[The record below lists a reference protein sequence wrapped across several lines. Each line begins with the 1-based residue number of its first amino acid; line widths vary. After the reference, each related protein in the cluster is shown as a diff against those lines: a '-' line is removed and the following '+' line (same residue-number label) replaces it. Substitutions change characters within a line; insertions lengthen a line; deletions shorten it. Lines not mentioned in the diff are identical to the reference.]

1 MSSSSDTAGAK
12 AVVAAANQKGGQL
25 TSAET
30 ASVLSGVNRS
40 GGGGGSSYSPP
51 AQVTDMSQWYR
62 DTQAAQ
68 GSKPTADQVKAA
80 TQSYKEYVAGKTNP
94 NSGTV
99 WNQYGEVIGNTG
111 TGKGGY
117 TDFSWQG
124 ANAYVDPNR
133 IWNADA
139 RSNPSYQRVLTSTP
153 LTGNYLDYNTNTW
166 GQAPEE
172 YRKGFP
178 GFINYAQLG
187 TMADNWL
194 KNNPNSSWDRDGLV
208 DLWKGKYQ
216 DISAIPNMMNQYAHE
231 FANGIVPSNF
241 QYNPNSL
248 YGDARTGAVAQSPL
262 YPGATPV
269 SATVS
274 NTVTQ
279 PDSNYLND
287 SNWVGNVFPGAQWN
301 DTSRTISV
309 PGGGVLQE
317 GVDFVIGQDNRAYVL
332 PSINA
337 NITPNLT
344 PALTTTPTTATAPT
358 GVPNTGNEWHNLWGN
373 IQNQYAEAMPA
384 FNPPAREDF
393 RFLTPPQSIS
403 SSGDDVHTPTLAARQ
418 QWENEQNAIQDQ
430 YAKQYGVNYQRAQDI
445 YNTQLDWIKT
455 GMLEQQR
462 QEQVAAE
469 AARYQA
475 EMALKLEQEKY
486 NRAMDMWNAGVATPE
501 IYRTLGIPEGSK
513 PFDQFM
519 SEQKMKLAEMEYA
532 LSVSKAASRGS
543 GGGGGGGGGSSSG
556 SADFPYYLDTQGER
570 ANVMTGSLMERAD
583 AQYQLNKQRGG
594 SAGDYP
600 LYYSL
605 NTLLNNSD
613 WRKASTSSG
622 ADVKAVADYLIT
634 KYAKMSPEDY
644 FNTGKASGTS
654 VAAAYKQLLT
664 QAQKD
669 TM

>member
-12 AVVAAANQKGGQL
+12 AVVAAANKKGGQL

-40 GGGGGSSYSPP
+40 GGGSSYSPP
-51 AQVTDMSQWYR
+51 SQVTDMSQWYR

-68 GSKPTADQVKAA
+68 GYKPTADQVSAA

-94 NSGTV
+94 NSGLV

-139 RSNPSYQRVLTSTP
+139 RSNPSYQRVLMSTP

-172 YRKGFP
+172 YRNGFP

-187 TMADNWL
+187 NIADMWL
-194 KNNPNSSWDRDGLV
+194 QNNPGSFWDRDSLV
-208 DLWKGKYQ
+208 ELWQGKYQ

-248 YGDARTGAVAQSPL
+248 YGDARTGAVAQAPL

-269 SATVS
+269 SATAS
-274 NTVTQ
+274 NTVNQ

-358 GVPNTGNEWHNLWGN
+358 GVPNTGNEWHNLWKDM
-373 IQNQYAEAMPA
+373 QNQYAEAMPA

-418 QWENEQNAIQDQ
+418 QWENEQNALQDQ

-445 YNTQLDWIKT
+445 YNTQLDWLKT

-469 AARYQA
+469 AAKYQT
-475 EMALKLEQEKY
+475 EQEIERERVKY
-486 NRAMDMWNAGVATPE
+486 NRAWAMFEAGVPNEAVYA
-501 IYRTLGIPEGSK
+501 ILGITPGTKTLNQILKEK
-513 PFDQFM
+513 EM
-519 SEQKMKLAEMEYA
+519 ELAEREYA
-532 LSVSKAASRGS
+532 LSATKAAKGSGSGSTGGS
-543 GGGGGGGGGSSSG
+543 GGSQSPNNPFNNPGGGQQGDTIRG
-556 SADFPYYLDTQGER
+556 FKITRLDEYISTQR
-570 ANVMTGSLMERAD
+570 ARLKTPEAVAE
-583 AQYQLNKQRGG
+583 YVK
-594 SAGDYP
+594 
-600 LYYSL
+600 
-605 NTLLNNSD
+605 NTKLLNSD
-613 WRKASTSSG
+613 FKQAVLTRLNHHLAS
-622 ADVKAVADYLIT
+622 
-634 KYAKMSPEDY
+634 
-644 FNTGKASGTS
+644 
-654 VAAAYKQLLT
+654 
-664 QAQKD
+664 
-669 TM
+669 